1 MPHEGAPGSPP
12 EGARGHRLLRT
23 QLLAWL
29 LPPLLLL
36 LTADSFVSYW
46 IAASFSGRAY
56 DRALVEIARE
66 TSLHLKGGGTLQL
79 EMSEEARRV
88 LFTDPSDRIHHELL
102 DADGRKL
109 AGADIPAPPAGARAA
124 ETFYDGHVAGEPV
137 RIVEIRVPADAASG
151 RPGGLIRVAE
161 TETKRRALAREILL
175 SVVLPQVLL
184 VLIAGVLVWQG
195 VVRGL
200 RPLRRLQRAVGA
212 RSHLDLRPLE
222 AGRVPGEVL
231 PLVDAVNALLAR
243 LQQALTLQSRFIA
256 DAAHQ
261 LKTPIAALRVQIE
274 VALRESDPAR
284 MRHSLQESQA
294 GLERLARVA
303 SQLLSL
309 ARNEPEGAG
318 SVQLAP
324 LELRA
329 AALDAASA
337 WVPAA
342 LERGLDLGLEGGEE
356 PVFIQGDAPRLRE
369 LLDNL
374 LDNAVRYTRPGGRI
388 TVRVLSQ
395 PSPAVEI
402 SDDGPGI
409 PPEERARIFERFHR
423 LLGAPAG
430 GSGLGLAIAREIA
443 RIHGGEIGLREDA
456 DGVGTTFTVTFP
468 AAPGT

>member
-1 MPHEGAPGSPP
+1 MPPDGAH
-12 EGARGHRLLRT
+12 GHRLLRT

-46 IAASFSGRAY
+46 IAASFSERAY
-56 DRALVEIARE
+56 DRSLVEIARE

-79 EMSEEARRV
+79 DMSEEARRV
-88 LFTDPSDRIHHELL
+88 LFTDPSDRIHYELL
-102 DADGRKL
+102 GADGRKL
-109 AGADIPAPPAGARAA
+109 AGADIPPPPAGVHAA
-124 ETFYDGHVAGEPV
+124 ETFYDGRVAGEPV
-137 RIVEIRVPADAASG
+137 RIVEIRVPADAGSG

-175 SVVLPQVLL
+175 SVVIPQLLL

-200 RPLRRLQRAVGA
+200 RPLRRLQRAVAA

-222 AGRVPGEVL
+222 AKRVPGEVL
-231 PLVDAVNALLAR
+231 PLVDAVNALLSR

-261 LKTPIAALRVQIE
+261 LKTPIAALRMQIE
-274 VALRESDPAR
+274 VALRESDPAQ
-284 MRHSLQESQA
+284 MRRSLQESEA

-324 LELRA
+324 LDLRA

-342 LERGLDLGLEGGEE
+342 LERGLDLGLEGGLEGGNA
-356 PVFIQGDAPRLRE
+356 PVLIQGDAPRLRE

-374 LDNAVRYTRPGGRI
+374 LDNAVRYSRPGGRI
-388 TVRVLSQ
+388 TVRVLAH
-395 PSPAVEI
+395 PAPAVEI

-456 DGVGTTFTVTFP
+456 DGVGTTFAVSFP
-468 AAPGT
+468 PQ